1 MTCFRSKEFAMD
13 TSVNAAVGAALALQ
27 NFNQSQEAQGS
38 LLKQSL
44 DGQAAH
50 IQQLMS
56 SVSPSPELAVSG
68 TLGTQVNAY
77 A

>member
-1 MTCFRSKEFAMD
+1 MD

-27 NFNQSQEAQGS
+27 NFNQSQEVQGS